1 MSDAAR
7 IAQLVVKH
15 RHGLLAYLYG
25 VLPDAHVAEDLFQEV
40 CVVAV
45 QKAAEF
51 QDGTNFVAWARTI
64 ARNKLREHLR
74 RRTGVAVDDA
84 FFDGIESAFDDVRAG
99 IDPDARKEALRHCLG
114 EVQDRA
120 RQMLVWRYDDGLTA
134 ASIAERMGKS
144 RASVNSLLQ
153 RLREML
159 RECVERR
166 SAGAQ
171 A

>member
-1 MSDAAR
+1 MSDAAQ

-74 RRTGVAVDDA
+74 RRSGVTVDDA
-84 FFDGIESAFDDVRAG
+84 FFDGLESAFDAVRAPDVRK
-99 IDPDARKEALRHCLG
+99 DALRRCLG
-114 EVQDRA
+114 EIQERA
-120 RQMLVWRYDDGLTA
+120 RQMLVWRYEEGLTA
-134 ASIAERMGKS
+134 ASIADRMGQS

-153 RLREML
+153 RVREILRD
-159 RECVERR
+159 CVERR
-166 SAGAQ
+166 VSEARA
-171 A
+171 

>member
-1 MSDAAR
+1 MSDAAQ

-74 RRTGVAVDDA
+74 RRSGVTVDDA
-84 FFDGIESAFDDVRAG
+84 FFDGLESAFDDVR
-99 IDPDARKEALRHCLG
+99 DSDVRKDALRRCLG
-114 EVQDRA
+114 EIQDRA
-120 RQMLVWRYDDGLTA
+120 RQMLVWRYEEGLTA
-134 ASIAERMGKS
+134 ASIADRMGQS
-144 RASVNSLLQ
+144 RAAVNSLLQ
-153 RLREML
+153 RVREILRD
-159 RECVERR
+159 CVQRR
-166 SAGAQ
+166 AAE
-171 A
+171 ARA

>member
-1 MSDAAR
+1 MSDAAH

-51 QDGTNFVAWARTI
+51 QDGTSFIAWARTI

-74 RRTGVAVDDA
+74 RRSGVTVDDA
-84 FFDGIESAFDDVRAG
+84 FFDGIESAFDAVRDSDVRK
-99 IDPDARKEALRHCLG
+99 DALRRCLG
-114 EVQDRA
+114 EIQDRA
-120 RQMLVWRYDDGLTA
+120 RQMLVWRYEEGLTA
-134 ASIAERMGKS
+134 ASIADRTGAS

-153 RLREML
+153 RVREIL

-166 SAGAQ
+166 ASEARA
-171 A
+171 

>member
-1 MSDAAR
+1 LSDAAR

-25 VLPDAHVAEDLFQEV
+25 VVPDAHVAEDLFQEV

-74 RRTGVAVDDA
+74 RRSGVSVDDA
-84 FFDGIESAFDDVRAG
+84 FFEGVESAFDAAAG
-99 IDPDARKEALRHCLG
+99 SIDPDARKEALRRCLG

-120 RQMLVWRYDDGLTA
+120 RQMLVWRYEEGLSA
-134 ASIAERMGKS
+134 ASIADRMGQS
-144 RASVNSLLQ
+144 RVSVNSLLQ
-153 RLREML
+153 RVREILRD
-159 RECVERR
+159 CVERR
-166 SAGAQ
+166 SAEAR

>member
-74 RRTGVAVDDA
+74 RRSGISVDDA
-84 FFDGIESAFDDVRAG
+84 FFEGVESAFDAVGASV
-99 IDPDARKEALRHCLG
+99 DADGRKEALRRCLG

-120 RQMLVWRYDDGLTA
+120 RQMLVWRYDEGLSA
-134 ASIAERMGKS
+134 ASIAGRMGQS
-144 RASVNSLLQ
+144 RAAVNSLLQ
-153 RLREML
+153 RVREILRD
-159 RECVERR
+159 CVTRR
-166 SAGAQ
+166 SAEAR

>member
-15 RHGLLAYLYG
+15 RHGILAYLYG
-25 VLPDAHVAEDLFQEV
+25 VVPDAHVAEDLFQEV

-51 QDGTNFVAWARTI
+51 QDGTSFVAWARTI

-74 RRTGVAVDDA
+74 RRTGVVVDDA
-84 FFDGIESAFDDVRAG
+84 FFDGIESAFDAVQG
-99 IDPDARKEALRHCLG
+99 SIDPDARKDALRRCLG
-114 EVQDRA
+114 EIQDRA
-120 RQMLVWRYDDGLTA
+120 RQMLVWRYEEGLTA
-134 ASIAERMGKS
+134 EGIAGRTGQS
-144 RASVNSLLQ
+144 RAAVNSLLQ
-153 RLREML
+153 RVREIL

-166 SAGAQ
+166 MSEARA
-171 A
+171 

>member
-1 MSDAAR
+1 MSEAAQ

-15 RHGLLAYLYG
+15 RHGILAYLYG

-45 QKAAEF
+45 QKAGEF

-74 RRTGVAVDDA
+74 RRSGVAVDDA
-84 FFDGIESAFDDVRAG
+84 FFDGLESAFDAVPHSDV
-99 IDPDARKEALRHCLG
+99 RKEALRRCLDQI
-114 EVQDRA
+114 QDRA
-120 RQMLVWRYDDGLTA
+120 RQVLVWRYEEGLTT
-134 ASIAERMGKS
+134 ASIADRTGQS
-144 RASVNSLLQ
+144 RAGVNSLLQ
-153 RLREML
+153 RVREIL

-166 SAGAQ
+166 SAEAH

>member
-1 MSDAAR
+1 MSDAAQ

-74 RRTGVAVDDA
+74 KRSGVTVDDA
-84 FFDGIESAFDDVRAG
+84 FFDGLESAFDGVPN
-99 IDPDARKEALRHCLG
+99 PDARKDALRRCLDG
-114 EVQDRA
+114 IQDRA
-120 RQMLVWRYDDGLTA
+120 RQMLVWRYEEGLTA
-134 ASIAERMGKS
+134 AAIADRTGAS

-153 RLREML
+153 RVREIL

-166 SAGAQ
+166 LTEARA
-171 A
+171 

>member
-1 MSDAAR
+1 MSDAAQ

-51 QDGTNFVAWARTI
+51 QDGTNFVAWARSI
-64 ARNKLREHLR
+64 ARNKLREQLR
-74 RRTGVAVDDA
+74 RRSGVAVDDA
-84 FFDGIESAFDDVRAG
+84 FFDGLESAFDAVRATL
-99 IDPDARKEALRHCLG
+99 DPDARKDALRHCLG
-114 EVQDRA
+114 QIQERA
-120 RQMLVWRYDDGLTA
+120 RLMLVWRYEEGLSA
-134 ASIAERMGKS
+134 ASIAGRTGQS

-153 RLREML
+153 RVREILRD
-159 RECVERR
+159 CVERR
-166 SAGAQ
+166 SAEAR

>member
-1 MSDAAR
+1 MSDPAA

-51 QDGTNFVAWARTI
+51 QDGTSFVAWARTI

-74 RRTGVAVDDA
+74 RRSGVAVDDA
-84 FFDGIESAFDDVRAG
+84 FFDGIESAFDDVR
-99 IDPDARKEALRHCLG
+99 DPDVRKEALRRCLG
-114 EVQDRA
+114 EIQDRA
-120 RQMLVWRYDDGLTA
+120 RQMLVLRYEEGLTA
-134 ASIAERMGKS
+134 ASIAERTGQS
-144 RASVNSLLQ
+144 RAGVNSLLQ
-153 RLREML
+153 RVREIL
-159 RECVERR
+159 RECVQRR
-166 SAGAQ
+166 AAE
-171 A
+171 ARA

>member
-1 MSDAAR
+1 LSDAAR

-84 FFDGIESAFDDVRAG
+84 FFDGLETAFDDARIGV
-99 IDPDARKEALRHCLG
+99 DADLRKESLRRCL
-114 EVQDRA
+114 EEIQDRA
-120 RQMLVWRYDDGLTA
+120 RQMLVWRYQEGLTA
-134 ASIAERMGKS
+134 ASIAGRTGQS

-153 RLREML
+153 RVREILRD
-159 RECVERR
+159 CVRR
-166 SAGAQ
+166 RLSEARA
-171 A
+171 

>member
-1 MSDAAR
+1 MSDAAQ

-64 ARNKLREHLR
+64 ARHKLREHLR
-74 RRTGVAVDDA
+74 RRSGVAVDDA
-84 FFDGIESAFDDVRAG
+84 FFDGLESAFDAVRAG
-99 IDPDARKEALRHCLG
+99 IDPDARKEALRRCLA
-114 EVQDRA
+114 EIQDRA
-120 RQMLVWRYDDGLTA
+120 RQMLAWRYEEGLTA
-134 ASIAERMGKS
+134 ASIADRTGQS
-144 RASVNSLLQ
+144 RAGVNSLLQ
-153 RLREML
+153 RVREILRD
-159 RECVERR
+159 CVERR
-166 SAGAQ
+166 ITEARA
-171 A
+171 

>member
-45 QKAAEF
+45 QKASEF

-74 RRTGVAVDDA
+74 RRSGVTVDDA
-84 FFDGIESAFDDVRAG
+84 FFDGLESAFDGVR
-99 IDPDARKEALRHCLG
+99 DSDLRKDALRRCLG
-114 EVQDRA
+114 EIQDRA
-120 RQMLVWRYDDGLTA
+120 RQMLVWRYEEGLTA
-134 ASIAERMGKS
+134 ASIAGRMGQS
-144 RASVNSLLQ
+144 RAAVNSLLQ
-153 RLREML
+153 RVREIL
-159 RECVERR
+159 RECVQRR
-166 SAGAQ
+166 SAEAR

>member
-1 MSDAAR
+1 LSDAAR

-64 ARNKLREHLR
+64 ARNKLREQLR
-74 RRTGVAVDDA
+74 RRSGIAVDDA
-84 FFDGIESAFDDVRAG
+84 FFDGLETAFDDARAAF
-99 IDPDARKEALRHCLG
+99 DADARKEALRGCLG
-114 EVQDRA
+114 ELQDRA
-120 RQMLVWRYDDGLTA
+120 RQMLVWRYEEGLTA
-134 ASIAERMGKS
+134 ASIAERTGQS
-144 RASVNSLLQ
+144 RAGVNSLLQ
-153 RLREML
+153 RVREILRD
-159 RECVERR
+159 CVQRKAAEAR
-166 SAGAQ
+166 A
-171 A
+171 

>member
-1 MSDAAR
+1 MSDAAQ

-15 RHGLLAYLYG
+15 RHGLLAYVYG
-25 VLPDAHVAEDLFQEV
+25 VLPDAHIAEDLFQEV

-51 QDGTNFVAWARTI
+51 QDGTNFAAWARTI

-74 RRTGVAVDDA
+74 RRSGVAVDDA
-84 FFDGIESAFDDVRAG
+84 FFEGLESAFDAVRAG
-99 IDPDARKEALRHCLG
+99 LDPDARKDALRRCLG
-114 EVQDRA
+114 ELQARA
-120 RQMLVWRYDDGLTA
+120 RQMLVWRYDEGLSA
-134 ASIAERMGKS
+134 AGIAERSGQS

-153 RLREML
+153 RIREILRD
-159 RECVERR
+159 CVLRR
-166 SAGAQ
+166 SAEAR

>member
-74 RRTGVAVDDA
+74 RRSGVTVDDA
-84 FFDGIESAFDDVRAG
+84 FFEGVESAFDAVG
-99 IDPDARKEALRHCLG
+99 GSVDPDARKEALRHCLG
-114 EVQDRA
+114 EIQDRA
-120 RQMLVWRYDDGLTA
+120 RQMLVWRYEEGLSA
-134 ASIAERMGKS
+134 VSIAERMGQS

-153 RLREML
+153 RVREIL
-159 RECVERR
+159 RECVQR
-166 SAGAQ
+166 SSAEAR

>member
-25 VLPDAHVAEDLFQEV
+25 VLPDAHIAEDLFQEV

-74 RRTGVAVDDA
+74 RRSGVAVDDA
-84 FFDGIESAFDDVRAG
+84 FFDGLESAFDEVHART
-99 IDPDARKEALRHCLG
+99 DPDARKEALRRCLA
-114 EVQDRA
+114 ELQERA
-120 RQMLVWRYDDGLTA
+120 RQMLVWRYDEGLGAAGIAGRTGQTTA
-134 ASIAERMGKS
+134 A
-144 RASVNSLLQ
+144 VNSLLQ
-153 RLREML
+153 RIREILRD
-159 RECVERR
+159 CVERR
-166 SAGAQ
+166 SAEAR

>member
-74 RRTGVAVDDA
+74 RRSGVAVDDA
-84 FFDGIESAFDDVRAG
+84 FFDGVESAFNAVGQGVDT
-99 IDPDARKEALRHCLG
+99 DARKEALRRCLG
-114 EVQDRA
+114 EIQDRA
-120 RQMLVWRYDDGLTA
+120 RQMLVWRYEEGLSP
-134 ASIAERMGKS
+134 ASIADRSGQS

-153 RLREML
+153 RIREILRD
-159 RECVERR
+159 CVQRR
-166 SAGAQ
+166 AAE
-171 A
+171 ARA

>member
-1 MSDAAR
+1 MSDAAQ

-45 QKAAEF
+45 QKASEF

-74 RRTGVAVDDA
+74 RRSGVSVDDA
-84 FFDGIESAFDDVRAG
+84 FFDGLESAFDSVRDSDVRK
-99 IDPDARKEALRHCLG
+99 DALRRCLG
-114 EVQDRA
+114 EIQDRA
-120 RQMLVWRYDDGLTA
+120 RQMLVWRYEEGLTA
-134 ASIAERMGKS
+134 ASIAERMGQS
-144 RASVNSLLQ
+144 RAGVNSLLQ
-153 RLREML
+153 RVREIL
-159 RECVERR
+159 RECVQRR
-166 SAGAQ
+166 AAE
-171 A
+171 ARA

>member
-15 RHGLLAYLYG
+15 RHGILAYLYG
-25 VLPDAHVAEDLFQEV
+25 VVPDAHVAEDLFQEV

-51 QDGTNFVAWARTI
+51 QDGTSFVAWARTI

-74 RRTGVAVDDA
+74 RRSGVLVDDA
-84 FFDGIESAFDDVRAG
+84 FFDGIESAFDAVQG
-99 IDPDARKEALRHCLG
+99 SIDPDARKEALRRCLG
-114 EVQDRA
+114 EIQDRA
-120 RQMLVWRYDDGLTA
+120 RQMLVWRYEEGLTA
-134 ASIAERMGKS
+134 EAIAGRTGQS
-144 RASVNSLLQ
+144 RAGVNSLLQ
-153 RLREML
+153 RVREIL

-166 SAGAQ
+166 AAE
-171 A
+171 ARA

>member
-1 MSDAAR
+1 MSDAAQ

-74 RRTGVAVDDA
+74 RRSGVAVDDA
-84 FFDGIESAFDDVRAG
+84 FFDELESAFDDVRAKVE
-99 IDPDARKEALRHCLG
+99 PDLRKEALRRCLG
-114 EVQDRA
+114 EIQDRA
-120 RQMLVWRYDDGLTA
+120 RQMLVWRYDEGLSA
-134 ASIAERMGKS
+134 AMIADRSGQS
-144 RASVNSLLQ
+144 RAAVNSLLQ
-153 RLREML
+153 RIREILRD
-159 RECVERR
+159 CVQRR
-166 SAGAQ
+166 SAEAR

>member
-1 MSDAAR
+1 MSDAAK

-74 RRTGVAVDDA
+74 RRSGMTVDDA
-84 FFDGIESAFDDVRAG
+84 FFDGLESAFDAVRG
-99 IDPDARKEALRHCLG
+99 GMDPDARKEALRRCLG
-114 EVQDRA
+114 EIQDRA
-120 RQMLVWRYDDGLTA
+120 RQMLVWRYEEGLSA
-134 ASIAERMGKS
+134 ASIAGRTGQS
-144 RASVNSLLQ
+144 RAGVNSLLQ
-153 RLREML
+153 RVREIL

-166 SAGAQ
+166 TAEAR

>member
-1 MSDAAR
+1 MSDAAQ

-25 VLPDAHVAEDLFQEV
+25 VLPDAHIAEDLFQEV

-74 RRTGVAVDDA
+74 RRSGVNVDDA
-84 FFDGIESAFDDVRAG
+84 FFDGLESAFDAVRSGLDADV
-99 IDPDARKEALRHCLG
+99 RKEALRGCLG
-114 EVQDRA
+114 QIQDRS
-120 RQMLVWRYDDGLTA
+120 RQMLVWRYEEGLTA
-134 ASIAERMGKS
+134 ASIANRTGQT
-144 RASVNSLLQ
+144 RAGVNSLLQ
-153 RLREML
+153 RIREIL

-166 SAGAQ
+166 SAEAR